1 MQDMAD
7 KHPPQLPAMFNA
19 LAPLLPRS
27 PVPLVPLLGLQ
38 SWSSPQHSMMTLSIL
53 PLLLREETLPAGMVN
68 LPSPLRMGGPV
79 SAPMNPQS
87 NVKSG

>member
-53 PLLLREETLPAGMVN
+53 PLL
-68 LPSPLRMGGPV
+68 
-79 SAPMNPQS
+79 
-87 NVKSG
+87 